1 MGILPLMLI
10 FWSSWNW
17 SNRLKMTKKL
27 NQTLFTA
34 NEAKALFAKQKKPRN
49 HALISE
55 ESEQAELCK
64 WVKRTYPKVLF
75 TVDLGGIKLTPYQRS
90 IMSTRAA
97 RGHPDMLFQE
107 WNGIYCGLAIEFK
120 KTGVAVANKD
130 GTLRSDTHL
139 SEQLDYLLALRE
151 RCYVA
156 VFCCGLQA
164 AKAVIAAYLEGGENS
179 INIIN
184 QFAYPKT

>member
-1 MGILPLMLI
+1 
-10 FWSSWNW
+10 
-17 SNRLKMTKKL
+17 MTKKL
-27 NQTLFTA
+27 NQTLFTS

-64 WVKRTYPKVLF
+64 WVKRTYPNVLY
-75 TVDLGGIKLTPYQRS
+75 TVDLGGMKLTMYQRK
-90 IMSTRAA
+90 IMTTRAKK
-97 RGHPDMLFQE
+97 GHPDLIFQE
-107 WNGIYCGLAIEFK
+107 WFKDKFCGLAIEFK
-120 KTGVAVANKD
+120 KTGVVVENKD
-130 GTLRSDTHL
+130 GSLRSCEHL
-139 SEQLDYLLALRE
+139 ESQLAYLLALRE